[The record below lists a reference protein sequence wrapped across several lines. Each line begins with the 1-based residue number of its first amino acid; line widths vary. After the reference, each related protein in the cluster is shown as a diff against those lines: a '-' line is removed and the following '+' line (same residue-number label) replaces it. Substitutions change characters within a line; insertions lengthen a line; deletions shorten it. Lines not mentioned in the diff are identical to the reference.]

1 MSINPRT
8 STGAINNSYRARIQT
23 RLTELRDNL
32 KTNESKV
39 KKIPKL
45 KEKAKSE
52 IKNTKVKEDKVR
64 IKNEL
69 EKEIVRRQKAL
80 DRSFDEYNDY
90 KSKIADTTRAKGI
103 GLTIT
108 ANDRIYLNDI
118 LSKKGRDTYL
128 SNIDSATD
136 FNFPKQRVKVLDRR
150 LDKATEIYRRN
161 KEKGRFKKHP
171 PRNTKRQIFH
181 DGVKVDYYFNWEE
194 LDDQNPIVE
203 MIANVRKAWNATHF
217 AHPNQKLNIKFN
229 GDEDPNLDSRA
240 WSLPGFQ
247 NYTLNDALDIFE
259 EKMERF
265 LENEGYTEEHEYL
278 QIDTIV
284 ITYIVEPNKIIGSGG
299 HKTIQQASKDWF
311 ICDSDSKTNCFY
323 RSVAFIRIMEEM
335 GKNKTLAI
343 ELLNDDKK
351 LHKRINDR
359 SKTIKLRLKKDVKVS
374 KKTATEDD
382 IQHFVDKCYGDGGRG
397 SNNKCEVI
405 IYNSVFQKA
414 KIIRPTNYIK
424 GNLKTIEI
432 WNINHHFIP
441 LVRWYN
447 LTDIRDL
454 CEDKTLRDKENE
466 EKNKDIN
473 EKIKDKVALELE
485 NEELFSDWL
494 ISEHINEEEL
504 SAYGRS
510 CLIKRYCLAYQNHPD
525 KVRKQM
531 NPMDNRIACY
541 DFEATPNGNK
551 NVFKTYRVSFAYNV
565 IDDYGNFIKM
575 ECKTFGGQYCI
586 KEWMEYL
593 YKHRE
598 TFTSY
603 TFYAHNAGKFDLLLI
618 LSEYLLENNECWSI
632 DTGSSLIVL
641 NGAYLNV
648 MLYTEDGTEGAD
660 AKDTYT
666 MNFRDS
672 YRLLPAGLDKLCK
685 EFDVEHKKLT
695 GAVDFEEMNITNCF
709 GGKVD
714 APPNKVFSNELFR
727 LELGNYV
734 YCNWDCYGLLEVMN
748 TFKNEVYNNMG
759 CINITDCLT
768 GASLSKKNY
777 FLNYYDE
784 KHTPIY
790 SMNEEFDTF
799 CRNGYYGGRNEALYI
814 GEYKGKIYYNDF
826 TSLYPDVGRLRLPYD
841 YPLKINPSRIKR
853 LNKMMRE
860 GKQLPPVVAMIR
872 CLVRTKNFDL
882 LPIHGIKKDNKLL
895 FPHFEEWTEL
905 TLWFNEIRYG
915 LSLDAYEYDFV
926 DGIHFGRDYGQ
937 YKQNEEN
944 AEEKFW
950 SKGMLHDFFNE
961 GFEKKGKAKAE
972 GKPALAQS
980 YKIIINSGYGFWG
993 LNARGDNNE
1002 GRDGME
1008 ILECN
1013 DDSFWE
1019 LLNKGYIDNMNKV
1032 GNYTLC
1038 RTKKPMPVKDFNV
1051 AIAAAICSEARM
1063 KLHRYMN
1070 AIRKHG
1076 GNLLYCD
1083 TDSCICDLDITKYPD
1098 IMKEFCWDGLEDI
1111 DKSGDELGSMK
1122 NEAVEKL
1129 EKYFLNKVMKEN
1141 PTLDEKRDKKII
1153 KGKVKEH
1160 MKKQREADGGSDFY
1174 FDKGIIA
1181 GCKQYCLEKTTYDG
1195 GKIEAVAAKGVA
1207 RDLHYKDFHHLLF
1220 GSNMKE
1226 QREYEDRIKKDKPN
1240 WEPREGFRI
1249 YERQHQFRSA
1259 LISHIEGKYD
1269 ITKVSV
1275 DKAMRV
1281 NYLKGIVNGSKER
1294 IDGIENKGYVSPLI
1308 L

>member
-1 MSINPRT
+1 MSNNPRSEGGGINP
-8 STGAINNSYRARIQT
+8 SFKNYIQN
-23 RLTELRDNL
+23 RLSGLRQELSNAE
-32 KTNESKV
+32 KQVN
-39 KKIPKL
+39 KIPKL
-45 KEKAKSE
+45 KEKAKEE
-52 IKNTKVKEDKVR
+52 IKKTTDKGQKQSIKKQLEIEITK
-64 IKNEL
+64 
-69 EKEIVRRQKAL
+69 RQKAL
-80 DRSFDEYNDY
+80 DRSFDEFNDY
-90 KSKIADTTRAKGI
+90 KSKIADTTRIKGI

-108 ANDRIYLNDI
+108 GTNRIYLND
-118 LSKKGRDTYL
+118 LLTKNGRSAYL
-128 SNIDSATD
+128 SNVDSAVNA
-136 FNFPKQRVKVLDRR
+136 NFTKARVKTLDKR
-150 LDKATEIYRRN
+150 LDKASEIYKRN

-171 PRNTKRQIFH
+171 PRNTKRQMFH

-203 MIANVRKAWNATHF
+203 MIANVRKAWNATHY

-229 GDEDPNLDSRA
+229 GDTDPNEDSRA

-284 ITYIVEPNKIIGSGG
+284 ISYIVEPDKIIGSGG
-299 HKTIQQASKDWF
+299 HKTITQASNDWF

-323 RSVAFIRIMEEM
+323 RSIAFIRLLEELDS
-335 GKNKTLAI
+335 KRELAETL
-343 ELLNDDKK
+343 LRDDKA
-351 LHKRINDR
+351 LHKKINDR
-359 SKTIKLRLKKDVKVS
+359 SKCIKQQLKEDVKVS

-382 IQHFVDKCYGDGGRG
+382 IQNYVNKVYGNGGRG
-397 SNNKCEVI
+397 SKYKCSVI
-405 IYNSVFQKA
+405 VYNSVFQKSR
-414 KIIRPTNYIK
+414 IILPTNYNK
-424 GNLKTIEI
+424 GTLKILEI

-441 LVRWYN
+441 LVRWNN
-447 LTDIRDL
+447 LTNIKDL
-454 CEDKTLRDKENE
+454 CETKTLRDKEKALE
-466 EKNKDIN
+466 EKDEN
-473 EKIKDKVALELE
+473 EKIKGKIAYEVADDDLF
-485 NEELFSDWL
+485 EEWL
-494 ISEHINEEEL
+494 RSEHIDIGSC
-504 SAYGRS
+504 SAYK
-510 CLIKRYCLAYQNHPD
+510 LTMLKKRYCLAYHNHPD

-531 NPMDNRIACY
+531 NPMNNRIACY
-541 DFEATPNGNK
+541 DFEATPNGNN
-551 NVFKTYRVSFAYNV
+551 NVFKAYRVSFAFNV
-565 IDDYGNFIKM
+565 LDDYGKFIRM
-575 ECKTFGGQYCI
+575 ECKSFGGTNCI
-586 KEWMEYL
+586 KDWMEYL
-593 YKHRE
+593 YKNKE
-598 TFTSY
+598 EFCGF

-618 LSEYLLENNECWSI
+618 LSEYLLETNDKWKI

-641 NGAYLNV
+641 NGAYLNMMV
-648 MLYTEDGTEGAD
+648 FAEDDKDEYTI
-660 AKDTYT
+660 
-666 MNFRDS
+666 NFRDS

-685 EFDVEHKKLT
+685 EFDVPHKKLT
-695 GAVDFEEMNITNCF
+695 GSVDFEEMNITNCF

-714 APPNKVFSNELFR
+714 APPNKIFSSDLFR

-748 TFKNEVYNNMG
+748 TFKEEVYSNMG

-768 GASLSKKNY
+768 GASLAKKNY
-777 FLNYYDE
+777 FLTYYDDTN
-784 KHTPIY
+784 TPIY
-790 SMNEEFDTF
+790 SITEEFDTF
-799 CRNGYYGGRNEALYI
+799 CRKGYYGGRNEALYI
-814 GEYKGKIYYNDF
+814 GEYKGKVYYNDF

-841 YPLKINPSRIKR
+841 YPLKISPSRIKR
-853 LNKMMRE
+853 LNKMMKE

-872 CLVRTKNFDL
+872 CLVKTKNYDL
-882 LPIHGIKKDNKLL
+882 LPIHGLKKDNKLL
-895 FPHFEEWTEL
+895 FPNFEEWTEL

-915 LSLDAYEYDFV
+915 LSLDAYEYDFI

-944 AEEKFW
+944 AEENFW
-950 SKGMLHDFFNE
+950 SKGILYDFFND

-980 YKIIINSGYGFWG
+980 YKIIVNSGYGFWG

-1008 ILECN
+1008 ILESD
-1013 DDSFWE
+1013 DDSFWN
-1019 LLNKGYIDNMNKV
+1019 LLSNGYINNINKV
-1032 GNYTLC
+1032 GNYTIC

-1051 AIAAAICSEARM
+1051 AIATAICSEARM
-1063 KLHRYMN
+1063 KLHRYMT

-1098 IMKEFCWDGLEDI
+1098 IMGEFCWDGLVDR
-1111 DKSGDELGSMK
+1111 DKAGDELGSMK

-1129 EKYFLNKVMKEN
+1129 EKYFLNKVMKDDAK
-1141 PTLDEKRDKKII
+1141 LDEKRDRKII
-1153 KGKVKEH
+1153 KSRVKEH
-1160 MKKQREADGGSDFY
+1160 MEKQREADGGSDFY

-1207 RDLHYKDFHHLLF
+1207 RQLHYKDFHHLLY

-1226 QREYEDRIKKDKPN
+1226 QREYEARIKGEKPN
-1240 WEPREGFRI
+1240 WEPREGYRI
-1249 YERQHQFRSA
+1249 YERQHQFRSG
-1259 LISHIEGKYD
+1259 LISHIDGKYD

-1275 DKAMRV
+1275 DKAMRI
-1281 NYLKGIVNGSKER
+1281 NYLKGIVNGCKER